1 MTGDRLLR
9 IRRALVFVLIALY
22 LVAGIAGFFADFDD
36 TSDTVLWVSFLCG
49 GAALMLF
56 GLLAANTSA

>member
-22 LVAGIAGFFADFDD
+22 VVADSGR
-36 TSDTVLWVSFLCG
+36 SSFRSRPPL
-49 GAALMLF
+49 
-56 GLLAANTSA
+56 SSR